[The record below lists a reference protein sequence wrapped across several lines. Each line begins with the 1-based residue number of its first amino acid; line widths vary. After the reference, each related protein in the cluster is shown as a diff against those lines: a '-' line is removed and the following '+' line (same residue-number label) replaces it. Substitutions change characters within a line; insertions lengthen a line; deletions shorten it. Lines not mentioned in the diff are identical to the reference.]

1 MEVRQAAALHPDS
14 QGQARRSAGRRGNAG
29 RRARPAARFR
39 RRVLLQGIRR
49 AAPPAPGAGTAQ
61 GLRAA
66 GRRDRQVG
74 RRIRI
79 PAARDPLGLPG
90 QHSRTRNRGGCGEA
104 DGDLDLQ
111 RRARSFRCAQA
122 PLPASSHRLPR
133 TEARG
138 AHRRKPRAW
147 NREIPAHADR
157 RLHQPGP
164 HSRSEEAA
172 VGQRNH
178 RLGARAGAAAVFGAG
193 SSDRQGHAQ
202 RALEIRGRHRD
213 HAAPGDD
220 LRRQSRTA
228 RRVRLGALMREELH
242 RFFRAARG
250 AGVRVSPAESIDAM
264 KAVADVGFGDRD
276 ILRDTLLLTLAKNQ
290 DEKRALGE
298 TFDLFFSQPEVK
310 DEAAPEDAAQGALPD
325 STSSETPPGGDA
337 GAPAPQMGE
346 LAQML
351 MSRDRN
357 AIAAAMANAASAASL
372 SDIRYFTQRGIFS
385 TRILEAL
392 GIERLRD
399 DMDALTATNPAE
411 AERLAAALEALRE
424 NVRDVVSQA
433 LLLYGREE
441 SENLRNEILRNA
453 PLARLERRQV
463 EQMKALIR
471 AIARRLRERY
481 SKPRKRQ
488 RRGHL
493 DVRRTLRRNAA
504 WGGIP
509 FLTSWKRRHRDRPKI
524 VALCDVAG
532 SVAQVSDFFLLLIH
546 SLHEVVDDVRSFA
559 FSGHLIEVSD
569 ILDTKSPEEAM
580 KEIMSKVGF
589 GSSDYGGSLVDF
601 EKGWIR
607 SVTPKTTVVVLGDAR
622 TNNLDP
628 RADILRTISER
639 SKRLVWL
646 NPEGRMAWGWGDSE
660 MPRYAAFCSVVRQ
673 CATAKQLERAVSDIV
688 AAYQ

>member
-1 MEVRQAAALHPDS
+1 
-14 QGQARRSAGRRGNAG
+14 
-29 RRARPAARFR
+29 
-39 RRVLLQGIRR
+39 
-49 AAPPAPGAGTAQ
+49 
-61 GLRAA
+61 
-66 GRRDRQVG
+66 
-74 RRIRI
+74 
-79 PAARDPLGLPG
+79 
-90 QHSRTRNRGGCGEA
+90 
-104 DGDLDLQ
+104 
-111 RRARSFRCAQA
+111 
-122 PLPASSHRLPR
+122 
-133 TEARG
+133 
-138 AHRRKPRAW
+138 
-147 NREIPAHADR
+147 
-157 RLHQPGP
+157 
-164 HSRSEEAA
+164 
-172 VGQRNH
+172 
-178 RLGARAGAAAVFGAG
+178 
-193 SSDRQGHAQ
+193 
-202 RALEIRGRHRD
+202 
-213 HAAPGDD
+213 
-220 LRRQSRTA
+220 
-228 RRVRLGALMREELH
+228 MREELH

-264 KAVADVGFGDRD
+264 KAVADVGFADRD

-298 TFDLFFSQPEVK
+298 TFDLFFSQPELN
-310 DEAAPEDAAQGALPD
+310 DETAPEDAAKDTTAD
-325 STSSETPPGGDA
+325 TAKSTPPDA
-337 GAPAPQMGE
+337 TAGEPGAPAPELGE

-351 MSRDRN
+351 MSQDRN
-357 AIAAAMANAASAASL
+357 AVAAALANAANAASL

-385 TRILEAL
+385 TRILNLL

-399 DMDALTATNPAE
+399 DLDALTSTNPAE
-411 AERLAAALEALRE
+411 AERLAAALSALRE
-424 NVRDVVSQA
+424 NVGEIVSQA
-433 LLLYGREE
+433 LVLYGREE

-463 EQMKALIR
+463 EQMKALIH

-493 DVRRTLRRNAA
+493 DIRRTLRRNAA
-504 WGGIP
+504 WGGVP
-509 FLTSWKRRHRDRPKI
+509 FLTSWKRRHRDRPRI
-524 VALCDVAG
+524 VALCDVSG

-569 ILDTKSPEEAM
+569 ILDTRSPEEAM
-580 KEIMSKVGF
+580 REIMSKVGF
-589 GSSDYGGSLVDF
+589 GSSDYGGSLADF

-607 SVTPKTTVVVLGDAR
+607 TVTPKTTVIVLGDAR

-628 RADILRTISER
+628 RADILRRISER

-660 MPRYAAFCSVVRQ
+660 MPRYASFCSVVRQ